1 MAIKGLG
8 TDIVE
13 INRIEQQYARL
24 GDKLAKRVL
33 TPVELQVYIASSAPH
48 RFLAKR
54 FAAKEAAAKALG
66 TGIGRGVS
74 FQHIHISNN
83 DSGAPQVSFTDGA
96 LARMHELGATS
107 GHLTI
112 ADEQHYA
119 VATVVIES

>member
-13 INRIEQQYARL
+13 IARIEQQHSRL

-33 TPVELQVYIASSAPH
+33 TPAELEIYQDSKIPH
-48 RFLAKR
+48 RYLAKR
-54 FAAKEAAAKALG
+54 FSAKEAAAKALG

-74 FQHIHISNN
+74 FQHIHITNSEN
-83 DSGAPQVSFTDGA
+83 GAPQVSFTDGA
-96 LARMHELGATS
+96 LARMAELGASTA
-107 GHLTI
+107 HITI

-119 VATVVIES
+119 VSTVIIES